1 MDSLSP
7 SLSAIVGLLTAI
19 TLFTYYLLRW
29 FRIGLAKTEPILVG
43 AWPIIGHFPL
53 LGGTQAS
60 HITLGAMANKYGPIF
75 TIKLGLHPVL
85 VLSSWE
91 MAKECLTTNYL
102 TVSSQPKLLVA
113 KHLGYIYAIAAFS
126 PYDPYWRE
134 LRKITTLE
142 LLSNR
147 RLE

>member
-29 FRIGLAKTEPILVG
+29 SRIGLAKIEPILVG

-53 LGGTQAS
+53 LGGTQPP

>member
-29 FRIGLAKTEPILVG
+29 SRIGLAKIEPILVG

-75 TIKLGLHPVL
+75 TIKLGLHPAL

-91 MAKECLTTNYL
+91 MAKECLTTNDL
-102 TVSSQPKLLVA
+102 AMSSQPKLLVA

-126 PYDPYWRE
+126 PYGPYWRE

>member
-29 FRIGLAKTEPILVG
+29 SRIGLAKIEPILVG

-53 LGGTQAS
+53 LGGTQPP

-75 TIKLGLHPVL
+75 TIKLGLHPAL

-91 MAKECLTTNYL
+91 MAKECLTTNDL
-102 TVSSQPKLLVA
+102 VMSSQPKLLVA
-113 KHLGYIYAIAAFS
+113 KHLGYIYATTAFS
-126 PYDPYWRE
+126 PYGPYCHE

>member
-29 FRIGLAKTEPILVG
+29 SRIGLAKIEPILVG

-75 TIKLGLHPVL
+75 TIKLGLHLVL

-113 KHLGYIYAIAAFS
+113 KHLGYIYATTAFS
-126 PYDPYWRE
+126 PYGPYCHE